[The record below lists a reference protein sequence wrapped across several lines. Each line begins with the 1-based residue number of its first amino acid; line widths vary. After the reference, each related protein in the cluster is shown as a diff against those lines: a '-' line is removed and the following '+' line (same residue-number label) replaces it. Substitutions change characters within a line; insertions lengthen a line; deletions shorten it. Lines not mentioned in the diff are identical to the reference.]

1 MKDVNISLS
10 SQPELCIGPHRN
22 YCWDGISSVA
32 TISQIE
38 LVSVDSGKLLKVITS
53 HFHFDS
59 NARKKHNTH
68 PAIAF
73 VTVKSIS
80 NSFLVQKMLFSA
92 MTIKIIVSQE
102 LLRELLQQRYRSGNS
117 KPGHMNY
124 SRLQFWNSHHTKHMT
139 CYSLATHTQMSSCR
153 LCKAIIKLRCWHRRL
168 IGELNNKWKIVPWSW
183 KRMQICLIQKTT
195 RTSSTSQ
202 IQHIVPNEHL
212 VHQSCLDT
220 NLFSLC
226 MKTALCLVMLWLAM
240 SPSPPIHCPLRM
252 KVAWGQNE

>member
-1 MKDVNISLS
+1 M
-10 SQPELCIGPHRN
+10 QE
-22 YCWDGISSVA
+22 
-32 TISQIE
+32 
-38 LVSVDSGKLLKVITS
+38 
-53 HFHFDS
+53 
-59 NARKKHNTH
+59 KKSNTH

-124 SRLQFWNSHHTKHMT
+124 SCLQFWNSHHTKHMT
-139 CYSLATHTQMSSCR
+139 CYSLATHTQMLSCR

-168 IGELNNKWKIVPWSW
+168 IGELNDKWKIVPCSW
-183 KRMQICLIQKTT
+183 KRMQICLIQNTT

-202 IQHIVPNEHL
+202 IQHIVPNGHL
-212 VHQSCLDT
+212 VHQSCLET

-240 SPSPPIHCPLRM
+240 SPSPPIHCPLSM
-252 KVAWGQNE
+252 EVAWGQNE